1 VSSSRLGSAYD
12 GPGDGAP
19 SLPPRVPVGRGHAK
33 SDVAAR
39 DLMNDGDEEGMEGLK
54 DWDVLKP
61 G

>member
-1 VSSSRLGSAYD
+1 
-12 GPGDGAP
+12 
-19 SLPPRVPVGRGHAK
+19 VPVGRGHAK